1 MDTGPTSDMWFA
13 HIFSQSAPCLF
24 ILLTVF
30 LKEQRFNLTN
40 EFFLLWMMI
49 LTWFLRNL
57 SWPKTIKTS
66 TLFSSRSVSVFSFI
80 FVCDYFE
87 KRYVWREPRM
97 EVILNMD
104 LQLFQNDLLKWPSL
118 SPTAFVFLSRISWC
132 ICWGLFPDSLFWSI
146 YLSSVC
152 LDVLSLLQSLRN
164 ASWSQLK
171 SSDSGRLSQSC
182 FNEMLCIYVV
192 IDVVGAKWSF
202 CCLLS
207 VYCICSLFSL
217 KFCFLWINCVSCIIS
232 LYLCFAF

>member
-1 MDTGPTSDMWFA
+1 MDTGPTSEMWFA

-118 SPTAFVFLSRISWC
+118 SPNCLCTLVSDQPMYMLGSIPGFSLLVHLSVICLSWC
-132 ICWGLFPDSLFWSI
+132 PVSI
-146 YLSSVC
+146 TV
-152 LDVLSLLQSLRN
+152 
-164 ASWSQLK
+164 AP
-171 SSDSGRLSQSC
+171 
-182 FNEMLCIYVV
+182 
-192 IDVVGAKWSF
+192 
-202 CCLLS
+202 
-207 VYCICSLFSL
+207 
-217 KFCFLWINCVSCIIS
+217 
-232 LYLCFAF
+232 